1 MKKVVRL
8 TESDLIKLVKR
19 VIKEEEDTNDP
30 SYSRLAVELSD
41 KVRNLFLPTSKF
53 WVDYQGAL
61 NDDEEGA
68 AGAFDSW
75 WNTNVAPHI
84 GKFSADNAKN
94 LNTAYKQ
101 IREALLG
108 DTSNDTV
115 SWVIYTK
122 DTNGNMDQRHYEVDT
137 DF

>member
-1 MKKVVRL
+1 MRKVVRL
-8 TESDLIKLVKR
+8 TERDLTRLVKR
-19 VIKEEEDTNDP
+19 VIKEQKVAED
-30 SYSRLAVELSD
+30 SSSSRFAAELSD

-53 WVDYQGAL
+53 WVDYQGPL
-61 NDDEEGA
+61 NDDEGGA
-68 AGAFDSW
+68 LEAFDSW

-84 GKFSADNAKN
+84 SKFDSDNSTN

-101 IREALLG
+101 IRKAILG

-115 SWVIYTK
+115 SWVIYVK
-122 DTNGNMDQRHYEVDT
+122 DWDGSIDQRHYEVDT

>member
-1 MKKVVRL
+1 MRKVVRL
-8 TESDLIKLVKR
+8 TERDLTRLVKR
-19 VIKEEEDTNDP
+19 VIKEQKVAED
-30 SYSRLAVELSD
+30 SSSSRLAVELSD

-53 WVDYQGAL
+53 WVDYKGAL
-61 NDDEEGA
+61 NDDESGA
-68 AGAFDSW
+68 LEAFDSW

-84 GKFSADNAKN
+84 SKFSSDNSTN

-101 IREALLG
+101 IRKAILG

-115 SWVIYTK
+115 SWVISVK
-122 DTNGNMDQRHYEVDT
+122 DWDGSINQRHFEVDT

>member
-19 VIKEEEDTNDP
+19 VIKEQKVAED
-30 SYSRLAVELSD
+30 SSSSRLAEDLST
-41 KVRNLFLPTSKF
+41 KLQNLFLPTSKF
-53 WVDYQGAL
+53 WVDYKGVL
-61 NDDEEGA
+61 NDDEGGA
-68 AGAFDSW
+68 VKAFDSW

-84 GKFSADNAKN
+84 SKFSSDNAKN

-101 IREALLG
+101 IREALFG
-108 DTSNDTV
+108 DTSNDWV
-115 SWVIYTK
+115 SWIIYVK
-122 DTNGNMDQRHYEVDT
+122 DWDGSIGQRDFEVNT